1 MRVWGTVIILVV
13 VILVLNALSGAFLV
27 RQIEESLAI
36 LDSVLEAVQQE
47 DWNAAL
53 EQQGQLQ
60 DKWDVRK
67 PWLDTLL
74 EHGETDEINAMLA
87 RIQNGLSLQNTDDV
101 SGDIAE
107 LRVVFEHI
115 PIIFKVSLE
124 NIF

>member
-13 VILVLNALSGAFLV
+13 VILVLNSLSGAFLV
-27 RQIEESLAI
+27 RQVEESLSI
-36 LDSVLEAVQQE
+36 LDGVQDAVQQE

>member
-13 VILVLNALSGAFLV
+13 AILVLNALSGAFLV
-27 RQIEESLAI
+27 QQVDESLAI
-36 LDSVLEAVQQE
+36 LDGVNKAVQQE
-47 DWNAAL
+47 DWESAL
-53 EQQGQLQ
+53 AQQAKLQ

-74 EHGETDEINAMLA
+74 EHSETDEINAMLA

>member
-13 VILVLNALSGAFLV
+13 VILVLNSLSGAFLV
-27 RQIEESLAI
+27 RQVEESLSI
-36 LDSVLEAVQQE
+36 LDGVQDAVQQE

-53 EQQGQLQ
+53 ERQGQLQ